1 MREIIDECCEEYR
14 LNYETTYSPYFMVD
28 MAHIAGLVAAGD
40 HPSPFGYADVIT
52 TTCHKT
58 LRGPR
63 GALIFCKLDLAK
75 TIDGAVF
82 PGNQGGPLEHIIA
95 AKAIAAEEDCTD
107 EYRNYI
113 HQVVKNSKAMA
124 DEFMRLGYEVVTG
137 GTDNH
142 LFMLDFTRTHP
153 TWTGKWV
160 QDTLDQYDIT
170 LNKNCVPN
178 EQRKPS
184 LTSGVRIGTA
194 AMTTKGYDEDDFR
207 TTARTIDKI
216 LKIENKK
223 LEK

>member
-1 MREIIDECCEEYR
+1 
-14 LNYETTYSPYFMVD
+14 
-28 MAHIAGLVAAGD
+28 
-40 HPSPFGYADVIT
+40 
-52 TTCHKT
+52 
-58 LRGPR
+58 
-63 GALIFCKLDLAK
+63 
-75 TIDGAVF
+75 
-82 PGNQGGPLEHIIA
+82 
-95 AKAIAAEEDCTD
+95 
-107 EYRNYI
+107 
-113 HQVVKNSKAMA
+113 MA

-184 LTSGVRIGTA
+184 ETSGVRIGTA
-194 AMTTKGYDEDDFR
+194 AMTTKGYNEEDFR
-207 TTARTIDKI
+207 TIAQAIDKI
-216 LKIENKK
+216 LKKENKK